1 MGGIG
6 GGLNPAH
13 PNSLGASQKASAI
26 RLKRF
31 FKDPARWNVLKAII
45 ANSAGV
51 NLPTLLRVYCE
62 SKKLSYNSLLENKTL
77 YNRYYQKI
85 YRFINALAKEGYVTL
100 LKLDGLLVVRPVL
113 STIFDLIILRCVPET
128 LVKPHQEGK
137 TTTDKPPNQPSLT
150 EKDLINHAKQL
161 LTLRWERDHP
171 IHRQIAEK
179 YSLRSRLTKE
189 EQKDVVAHME
199 QWIDSVLDLVLV
211 FLNLETGELITLP
224 YSTRF
229 TDYSRASALLIE
241 SEKAFKKAKEQFDEG
256 VFLTITLPPIFPF
269 RLALWTLSFL
279 HHRIKAYIKK
289 KCGENK
295 LHFRAIEPQE
305 SYSPHT
311 HTVIF
316 GVDWIM
322 DKQDLTQYIERHL
335 VNFLANLGDHYRN
348 TINKRA
354 SDLDVQAL
362 NLYGKKLLEKYEKYK
377 EKVKKKAKDQS
388 KAYTGPI
395 NWITRVYK
403 SGNALVMENP
413 PPDYS
418 RWLSSRQ
425 DKEGTKIA
433 TDGGKATVEDYIRK
447 YTIKN
452 VFEAKEIAES
462 GELDKIKNLKLGFYF
477 LTRSRFYTVSPAL
490 RDKRPKPPPSD
501 EWQFVGTFNEK
512 DPFLDEFFFKPFTK
526 GDFGS
531 SPTWTP

>member
-13 PNSLGASQKASAI
+13 PNSLARGQKASATK
-26 RLKRF
+26 LKQF
-31 FKDPARWNVLKAII
+31 FKDPTHWNVLKVII

-51 NLPTLLRVYCE
+51 NLPTLVKAYCQT
-62 SKKLSYNSLLENKTL
+62 KGLSYSSLLENKTL
-77 YNRYYQKI
+77 YNRYYQKV
-85 YRFINALAKEGYVTL
+85 YRFVSALVREGYVSL
-100 LKLDGLLVVRPVL
+100 AKSDGLLVVKPTL
-113 STIFDLIILRCVPET
+113 PAILDLTILRCTPET
-128 LVKPHQEGK
+128 RVKPHQKGK
-137 TTTDKPPNQPSLT
+137 TTTDKTPNSPSLT
-150 EKDLINHAKQL
+150 EKDLINHARQL
-161 LTLRWERDHP
+161 LKLKWERDNP
-171 IHRQIAEK
+171 IHRQVAEK
-179 YSLRSRLTKE
+179 YSLRSRLKKE
-189 EQKDVVAHME
+189 EQKDVVAYME
-199 QWIDSVLDLVLV
+199 QWIDSILDLVLV
-211 FLNLETGELITLP
+211 FRNLETGEIITLP

-229 TDYSRASALLIE
+229 TDYSRASALLRD
-241 SEKAFKKAKEQFDEG
+241 SEKAFQKAKEQFNEG
-256 VFLTITLPPIFPF
+256 IFLTITLPPIFPF
-269 RLALWTLSFL
+269 KLALWTLSFL
-279 HHRIKAYIKK
+279 HHRVKAYIKK

-295 LHFRAIEPQE
+295 PHFRAIEPQE
-305 SYSPHT
+305 SYNPHT
-311 HTVIF
+311 HSVIF

-322 DKQDLTQYIERHL
+322 GKEDLTLYLEKHL
-335 VNFLANLGDHYRN
+335 VNFLANLGNHYRK

-377 EKVKKKAKDQS
+377 EKVKKKEKDPS

-395 NWITRVYK
+395 NWITKVFK

-418 RWLSSRQ
+418 RWLRQ
-425 DKEGTKIA
+425 DKEGKQIA

-490 RDKRPKPPPSD
+490 RNKKHSNPASSK
-501 EWQFVGTFNEK
+501 WQFIGTFNK
-512 DPFLDEFFFKPFTK
+512 GDPFLDM
-526 GDFGS
+526 S
-531 SPTWTP
+531 

>member
-1 MGGIG
+1 VIVGGDRG
-6 GGLNPAH
+6 GDR
-13 PNSLGASQKASAI
+13 NSAYSNSSGSGQAVSAYK
-26 RLKRF
+26 LKRF

-51 NLPTLLRVYCE
+51 NLPTLVKVYCQT
-62 SKKLSYNSLLENKTL
+62 KGLSYNSLLRNKTL
-77 YNRYYQKI
+77 YNRIYQKI
-85 YRFINALAKEGYVTL
+85 YRFVNVLAKEGYVSLT
-100 LKLDGLLVVRPVL
+100 KFDGLLVVKPVL
-113 STIFDLIILRCVPET
+113 PAIFDLTILRCTPET
-128 LVKPHQEGK
+128 HVKPHQKGK
-137 TTTDKPPNQPSLT
+137 TTTDKTPNSPSLT
-150 EKDLINHAKQL
+150 EKDLINHARQL
-161 LTLRWERDHP
+161 LKLRWERDHP
-171 IHRQIAEK
+171 IHRQVAEK
-179 YSLRSRLTKE
+179 YSLRSKLKKE
-189 EQKDVVAHME
+189 EQEDVVAYME

-211 FLNLETGELITLP
+211 FRNLETGEIITLP

-229 TDYSRASALLIE
+229 TDYSRASALLRE
-241 SEKAFKKAKEQFDEG
+241 SAKAFQKAKEQFNEG

-289 KCGENK
+289 KCGENRP
-295 LHFRAIEPQE
+295 HFRAIEPQE

-311 HTVIF
+311 HSVIF
-316 GVDWIM
+316 GVDWLM
-322 DKQDLTQYIERHL
+322 DKEDLTLYLEKHL
-335 VNFLANLGDHYRN
+335 VNFLTNLGNHYRK

-377 EKVKKKAKDQS
+377 EKVKKKAKDPS

-395 NWITRVYK
+395 NWITKVFK

-425 DKEGTKIA
+425 DKGGKQIA

-477 LTRSRFYTVSPAL
+477 LTRSRFFTVSPAL
-490 RDKRPKPPPSD
+490 RDKKPKPPPSG
-501 EWQFVGTFNEK
+501 EWLFVGTFSEK
-512 DPFLDEFFFKPFTK
+512 DPLFDEFFKKFEVNN
-526 GDFGS
+526 
-531 SPTWTP
+531 

>member
-13 PNSLGASQKASAI
+13 LNSSGVGQKASAI
-26 RLKRF
+26 RFKRF
-31 FKDPARWNVLKAII
+31 FKDPTYWNVLKAII
-45 ANSAGV
+45 ANNTGV
-51 NLPTLLRVYCE
+51 NLPTLLRIYSE

-85 YRFINALAKEGYVTL
+85 YRFVNALAEEGYVTL
-100 LKLDGLLVVRPVL
+100 SKLDGLINVRPVL
-113 STIFDLIILRCVPET
+113 PAIVDLTILRCTPET
-128 LVKPHQEGK
+128 RVKPDQKGK
-137 TTTDKPPNQPSLT
+137 ITTDKTQNPPRLT
-150 EKDLINHAKQL
+150 EKDLINHTRQL

-171 IHRQIAEK
+171 IHRQVAEK
-179 YSLRSRLTKE
+179 YSLRSRLKKE

-211 FLNLETGELITLP
+211 FRNLETGEIITLP

-229 TDYSRASALLIE
+229 TDYSRASALLRE
-241 SEKAFKKAKEQFDEG
+241 SGKAFQKAKEQFNEG
-256 VFLTITLPPIFPF
+256 IFLTITLPPIFPF
-269 RLALWTLSFL
+269 KLALWTLSFL
-279 HHRIKAYIKK
+279 HHRVKAYIKK
-289 KCGENK
+289 KCGENRP
-295 LHFRAIEPQE
+295 HFRAIEPQE
-305 SYSPHT
+305 SYNPHT
-311 HTVIF
+311 HSVIF

-322 DKQDLTQYIERHL
+322 GKEDLTLYLEKHL
-335 VNFLANLGDHYRN
+335 VNFLTNLGNHYRK

-377 EKVKKKAKDQS
+377 EKVKKKAKDPS

-395 NWITRVYK
+395 NWITKVFK

-425 DKEGTKIA
+425 GKEGKQIA

-477 LTRSRFYTVSPAL
+477 LTRSRFYTLSPAL
-490 RDKRPKPPPSD
+490 RDKKPRPPPSED
-501 EWQFVGTFNEK
+501 WQFVGTFNEK
-512 DPFLDEFFFKPFTK
+512 DPFLDEINA
-526 GDFGS
+526 
-531 SPTWTP
+531 